1 MPAGRALHLNS
12 SVPISP
18 FPQVYHL
25 QSRLLRWRRLLQL
38 VREQL
43 GAMGLILKV
52 FLDYDPEDI
61 QSRSAE
67 IEDGMQMD
75 APSREHYFEVGC
87 VSKFENI
94 HWNSF

>member
-1 MPAGRALHLNS
+1 MALTLN
-12 SVPISP
+12 
-18 FPQVYHL
+18 
-25 QSRLLRWRRLLQL
+25 
-38 VREQL
+38 
-43 GAMGLILKV
+43 A

-61 QSRSAE
+61 QSRGAE

-87 VSKFENI
+87 VSNFENI